1 MFFNFTFRHFLTK
14 PDQLAA
20 QLQTSTM
27 QGFRKRIVF
36 VFLLSIAL
44 FATRN
49 LWGMGTESLTPLL
62 ATSSTADFAIARYT
76 SLFGAVSWAIIYV
89 AFHFYGMAYILS
101 SITNIQFKKLL
112 PLQLLMV
119 GLLLI
124 EKALVFLVFV
134 MKGEVANVSFLSLG
148 PLASTFLENTF
159 LIFFLNQLS
168 IVTVLIVFFQ
178 NRYLRTI
185 TNDVDKKSFVFML
198 IAIQLVMAL
207 IIAAIG
213 FIPFES
219 LFARFIEGGVG
230 IE

>member
-20 QLQTSTM
+20 NLQTSTM
-27 QGFRKRIVF
+27 QGFKKRIVF

-49 LWGMGTESLTPLL
+49 WWGMGTESITPLL
-62 ATSSTADFAIARYT
+62 TTMSTADFAVARYT
-76 SLFGAVSWAIIYV
+76 LLLGMILWAIIYV
-89 AFHFYGMAYILS
+89 AFHFFGIAYILS
-101 SITNIQFKKLL
+101 AFTKIPFKMIL
-112 PLQLLMV
+112 PMQLLIV
-119 GLLLI
+119 VLLLI
-124 EKALVFLVFV
+124 EKALVFLVFA

-168 IVTVLIVFFQ
+168 LVTALIVFIQ
-178 NRYLRTI
+178 HRYLRAF
-185 TNDVDKKSFVFML
+185 TNDMDKKSFLFLLISVQFIMALL
-198 IAIQLVMAL
+198 IATV
-207 IIAAIG
+207 G

-219 LFARFIEGGVG
+219 LFERFIEGGVAS
-230 IE
+230 E

>member
-1 MFFNFTFRHFLTK
+1 MFFNFTFRHFLTN
-14 PDQLAA
+14 PDRLAA
-20 QLQTSTM
+20 QLETSTM

-36 VFLLSIAL
+36 VFLLGIAL
-44 FATRN
+44 FAIRN
-49 LWGMGTESLTPLL
+49 WWGMGTESLTPLL
-62 ATSSTADFAIARYT
+62 TTMSTADFAVARYT
-76 SLFGAVSWAIIYV
+76 SLLGAVLWAIIYV
-89 AFHFYGMAYILS
+89 SFHFYGIAYILS
-101 SITNIQFKKLL
+101 SITKIQFRKLL
-112 PLQLLMV
+112 PLQLLMI

-148 PLASTFLENTF
+148 PLASTFLENTY

-168 IVTVLIVFFQ
+168 LVTVLIIFFQ

-185 TNDVDKKSFVFML
+185 TNGMDKKSFVFLL
-198 IAIQLVMAL
+198 ISIQLVMAL
-207 IIAAIG
+207 ITAAIG

-219 LFARFIEGGVG
+219 LFERFIEGGVG